1 MSQVTTSEAL
11 SRQIEGLELAGPAA
25 AYAPSQQ
32 LPWAPDAAG
41 QIAHASS
48 QDPQETPGSLH
59 FSGSMTLPHAHASRS
74 LQYDLAPSGMVDPGA
89 EHPKMADAGIQS
101 GLVAHPDSLHHRHPP
116 GPPSLAHNSYRL
128 VGTNDQQSDASHRET
143 QTAMLPTTG
152 RRNRPPFEDLRNFYH
167 TNSPRDESSNWPT
180 GRPPAFGGGAQ
191 DFQNSKAQGT
201 ALSVA
206 SRQKRNP
213 FRNMRDFYE
222 TNSPRDESSDWP
234 TGRPPTYGVHRPE
247 MRVSEPASGD
257 ADHYTS
263 DKNAEDEVEY
273 DIPMHCPPPAH
284 DSSYSGMPILN
295 PGSVRLTG
303 RPSSQIARLPPHR
316 SVEAGTAYRQSGGS
330 CSAAQS
336 STNAAIKVGSIG
348 QRFFDQAMRGY
359 LEHGRE
365 YLERGRVKLYT
376 SSTVP
381 GGFEHTIRSSSQD
394 VSGFTAN
401 TSPEDSIAG
410 TVCYYVTISN
420 TGPIATEWI
429 DEIGR
434 LPLTDFRPTESGA
447 TNNRRKLLYAAVLD
461 NLAGS
466 HTGRFTTLQLKGS
479 SRYSASVDCQA
490 ITAIGQATIT
500 LRADVVLDFGGE
512 LGSFM
517 QTNGTAESNETP
529 AAAEYYHKDDDGQPH
544 PAYLDTAGTADAL
557 SEFSYTGV

>member
-11 SRQIEGLELAGPAA
+11 SRQIEGLELTGPTA
-25 AYAPSQQ
+25 AYTPSQQ

-48 QDPQETPGSLH
+48 QDPQEAPGSLY
-59 FSGSMTLPHAHASRS
+59 SYRSMTLPHAHASQS
-74 LQYDLAPSGMVDPGA
+74 LQYDLAPSGIVDPGA
-89 EHPKMADAGIQS
+89 EHPKMADAGFQS

-116 GPPSLAHNSYRL
+116 DPPSLAHNSYRL
-128 VGTNDQQSDASHRET
+128 VGTNNQQSDASHRET
-143 QTAMLPTTG
+143 QTALLPTTG
-152 RRNRPPFEDLRNFYH
+152 RRHRPPFEDLRNFYD

-180 GRPPAFGGGAQ
+180 GRPPAFG
-191 DFQNSKAQGT
+191 
-201 ALSVA
+201 
-206 SRQKRNP
+206 
-213 FRNMRDFYE
+213 
-222 TNSPRDESSDWP
+222 
-234 TGRPPTYGVHRPE
+234 RPPTYGVHRPE
-247 MRVSEPASGD
+247 MRVPEPASGD
-257 ADHYTS
+257 AGHYTS

-284 DSSYSGMPILN
+284 DSSYSGMPTLN
-295 PGSVRLTG
+295 PGSVGLTG

-330 CSAAQS
+330 YSAAQS
-336 STNAAIKVGSIG
+336 STNATIKIGSIG

-359 LEHGRE
+359 LERGRE
-365 YLERGRVKLYT
+365 YLERGRIKLYT

-517 QTNGTAESNETP
+517 QTNGTAESNETS